1 MMVVYSMVL
10 WNFGTEVKMN
20 DEIIKFETEMNRGFL
35 QILVLAV
42 LETSMYGYMM
52 LKHLAKLGY
61 TVEEST
67 LYPLLRRLEK
77 YQLIESKWDVSED
90 RPKKFYTISTKGKEV
105 KKKLLDIWQRQNSL
119 LERLLKTKEEKNV

>member
-1 MMVVYSMVL
+1 MIL
-10 WNFGTEVKMN
+10 RDFGIEVKMN
-20 DEIIKFETEMNRGFL
+20 NEIIKFETEMNRGFL
-35 QILVLAV
+35 QILVLVV

-90 RPKKFYTISTKGKEV
+90 RPKKFYTISSKGKVIRE
-105 KKKLLDIWQRQNSL
+105 KLLYIWQQQNNI
-119 LERLLKTKEEKNV
+119 LENLLKTKEEKNV